1 MKDLCTA
8 DRALA
13 ALTDERGNADHLRD
27 LYEFVPENA
36 DRLDAFEFG
45 VLVGVAYALERAAD
59 PFAPHD
65 YVLTCTATES
75 VSAWR
80 RYTTPGAEVK

>member
-1 MKDLCTA
+1 MKDPSTA

-13 ALTDERGNADHLRD
+13 ALTDDRGNADHLRD
-27 LYEFVPENA
+27 LIEFVPEGA

-45 VLVGVAYALERAAD
+45 LLAGVAYALERIAD
-59 PFAPHD
+59 PLAPHD
-65 YVLTCTATES
+65 YVLTCTATEA